1 MYSTDNE
8 KGPPIFGDSN
18 KIKIDF
24 HGSSPTDDQ
33 SWKKAVYA
41 RSAYRNDPSVQ
52 LDNLRRVG
60 NMIDNPRFSRMIEN
74 DVTVNLN
81 YQRLV
86 SDGLEEAFEKSDHK
100 MTLGDFRHQLVGDI
114 REAICRLFKDPL
126 LDLNSLGSPL
136 NKGSFRFTKGTA
148 EKFLYENLSAGEKA
162 AFDLILD
169 LVVKRREYND
179 TVFCI
184 DEPEAHMG
192 LRLQAMLLNELYQL
206 IPDNCQLWIATHSV
220 GMMRAAYDLEQT
232 NPGKVIFLD
241 FNNKSFD
248 NPVVIKPS
256 KINRATW
263 EEMHQLVLEDLAALL
278 APDKIVL
285 CEGAHGENGID
296 AQCYNIIFNQ
306 EYPNTLFVSTGGKG
320 QGANYGAVIKAI
332 VNAEVILLRDKDHL
346 SARGINEEIAKGK
359 RVLRRTKLEDYL
371 LDDEVLDALCK
382 KHAGEDEST
391 VNELLQLKQEKLKE
405 KDIKGIVN
413 DLRMWTINHLGVN
426 DAGDNYHSFLRD
438 TITPL
443 IKSDMKIYQLLKED
457 IFGD

>member
-1 MYSTDNE
+1 
-8 KGPPIFGDSN
+8 
-18 KIKIDF
+18 
-24 HGSSPTDDQ
+24 
-33 SWKKAVYA
+33 
-41 RSAYRNDPSVQ
+41 
-52 LDNLRRVG
+52 
-60 NMIDNPRFSRMIEN
+60 MIDNPRFTRMIEN
-74 DVTVNLN
+74 DMTVNLN

-100 MTLGDFRHQLVGDI
+100 MTLGDFRHQLIGDI

-148 EKFLYENLSAGEKA
+148 KKFLYENLSGGEKA

-169 LVVKRREYND
+169 LVVKRREYTD

-192 LRLQAMLLNELYQL
+192 LRLQAMLLKELCQL

-232 NPGKVIFLD
+232 DPGKVIFLD

-248 NPVVIKPS
+248 KPVVIKPS
-256 KINRATW
+256 KIDRGTW

-285 CEGAHGENGID
+285 CEGAHGEDGLD
-296 AQCYNIIFNQ
+296 AQCYNTIFNQ
-306 EYPNTLFVSTGGKG
+306 EYPDTLFVSIGGKR
-320 QGANYGAVIKAI
+320 QGANYSAVIKAI
-332 VNAEVILLRDKDHL
+332 INAEVILLRDKDNL
-346 SARGINEEIAKGK
+346 SCQEFNDEIAKGK
-359 RVLRRTKLEDYL
+359 RVLSLTKLEDYL
-371 LDDEVLDALCK
+371 LDDEVLSALCK
-382 KHAGEDEST
+382 KYVGEDESK
-391 VNELLQLKQEKLKE
+391 VNKLLQLKQEKLKE

-426 DAGDNYHSFLRD
+426 NAGDNYHSFLRD

-443 IKSDMKIYQLLKED
+443 IKSDMKIYQLLKKD